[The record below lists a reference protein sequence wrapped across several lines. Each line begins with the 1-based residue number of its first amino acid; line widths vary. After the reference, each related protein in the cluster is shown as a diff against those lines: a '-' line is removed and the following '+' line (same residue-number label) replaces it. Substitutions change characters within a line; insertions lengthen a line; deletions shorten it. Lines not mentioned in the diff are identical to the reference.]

1 MRNDSS
7 SGRWWSRRTRRRRR
21 RRRMKR
27 WRTSQGSNHALVQ
40 GSTAAISLVRP
51 IYYVEK

>member
-7 SGRWWSRRTRRRRR
+7 SGRLWRRRTRRRGRR
-21 RRRMKR
+21 RS
-27 WRTSQGSNHALVQ
+27 SQGSNHALVQ

>member
-1 MRNDSS
+1 MGNDSS
-7 SGRWWSRRTRRRRR
+7 SGRWWRRRTRRRRR
-21 RRRMKR
+21 KRRS
-27 WRTSQGSNHALVQ
+27 SQGSNHALVQ